1 MSAFKCLIFLYPVKN
16 AAIPRSGR
24 RKLRRK
30 TMSGEE
36 IKLDPD
42 TEYHEQMLKFLK
54 DRFEMAHRKCE
65 EAHREIRYNREM
77 YLNKSLK
84 IYWQNP
90 DSVTED
96 EKKRVFR
103 SALVASKIDTMTAI
117 QTDNRPKIFINPESP
132 GPGAPEWESTTLQRA
147 VEKLG
152 GVQGLAET
160 LTKVFDNWWEENGID
175 EELYSLV
182 KEARVCGAAVAKIW
196 WNRKLKNFR
205 GDVVFE
211 RVPIEDF
218 YPDPDAKS
226 IADCRFCF
234 HTKVVDVEELR
245 ARYGVAAE
253 KIQPDP
259 DFSVLYPDRDKGDED
274 DGLKFRVK
282 KTVLVEGYFKDNSMH
297 RVDGENTNPV
307 EMPKYPNGR
316 IVTFC
321 GNVILRDE
329 PNPYPGFPFVKFTAN
344 PVPGGFM
351 GKSDVRDLAPIQ
363 ENADMIM
370 QQIMAN
376 MRLVGNAKLLYEEG
390 ALTDPDNISNIVAE
404 KIQVTHMDGVQFVP
418 PQAAAADG
426 YSVYDRMLRLADD
439 ISGIHD
445 VSEGKESSGIRS
457 GRAIISLQEGT
468 NRRIRP
474 SARFFESFLKA
485 AGEKILWLILRHYKK
500 GRVYRY
506 GECRRQ
512 AAYLPVN
519 LSDLDITFDI
529 AIGPNSTL
537 PADRTAKA
545 NLALAL
551 LGTPAEDGLPVVDRQ
566 YVMEHLDLP
575 GREEVLQRMA
585 ALRQTPPTA
594 SAPDAMPQPDADGLT
609 DQPMQSAQAPAAPAP
624 PVASLAQRLTGI

>member
-1 MSAFKCLIFLYPVKN
+1 MSDQHTQTDA
-16 AAIPRSGR
+16 
-24 RKLRRK
+24 
-30 TMSGEE
+30 
-36 IKLDPD
+36 D
-42 TEYHEQMLKFLK
+42 TQYREDLLKFLK
-54 DRFEMAHRKCE
+54 NRFDAARLKMEDAH
-65 EAHREIRYNREM
+65 HEIRYNREM
-77 YLNKSLK
+77 YLNKRLRA
-84 IYWQNP
+84 YWQNP
-90 DSVTED
+90 DGASED
-96 EKKRVFR
+96 EKRRVFR

-132 GPGAPEWESTTLQRA
+132 APGGDAPAALDR
-147 VEKLG
+147 LG
-152 GVQGLAET
+152 GAQGLAET
-160 LTKVFDNWWEENGID
+160 LTKVFDNWWEENRID

-196 WNRKLKNFR
+196 WNRRLKNGR

-218 YPDPDAKS
+218 FPDPDARD

-234 HTKVVDVEELR
+234 HAKVAEVDDIR
-245 ARYGVAAE
+245 ARYGEAADA
-253 KIQPDP
+253 IQPDP
-259 DFSVLYPDRDKGDED
+259 DFSILHPGRDKCDED
-274 DGLKFRVK
+274 DGLKYRVK
-282 KTVLVEGYFKDNSMH
+282 KAVLVEGYF
-297 RVDGENTNPV
+297 RDGGAPGAGSAQS
-307 EMPKYPNGR
+307 PNGR

-321 GNVILRDE
+321 GEAILRDE

-344 PVPGGFM
+344 PIPGSFM
-351 GKSDVRDLAPIQ
+351 GKSDVRDLAPVQ

-370 QQIMAN
+370 QQILAN
-376 MRLVGNAKLLYEEG
+376 MRLVGNARLLYEEG
-390 ALTDPDNISNIVAE
+390 AITDPDNISNAVAE

-426 YSVYDRMLRLADD
+426 YAVYDRMLRLADD
-439 ISGIHD
+439 ISGIHE
-445 VSEGKESSGIRS
+445 VSEGKESGGIRS

-474 SARFFESFLKA
+474 SARFFEGFLKA

-500 GRVYRY
+500 GRVYRF
-506 GECRRQ
+506 GEARRE
-512 AAYLPVN
+512 AAELPVN
-519 LSDLDITFDI
+519 LSDLDVTFDI

-575 GREEVLQRMA
+575 GREELMQRLA
-585 ALRQTPPTA
+585 ALRNGAPP
-594 SAPDAMPQPDADGLT
+594 
-609 DQPMQSAQAPAAPAP
+609 APAAQFPAP
-624 PVASLAQRLTGI
+624 TVSSPPVPGVQ